1 MANMFD
7 YLEWRADVPFSADPF
22 NEVDNLILSELAY
35 PEFPEHAAAVGILF
49 FAMAAV
55 LGVMIWRFRIVV
67 RRERIAAAREQGL
80 QESGQRAE

>member
-1 MANMFD
+1 MKKLRIN
-7 YLEWRADVPFSADPF
+7 
-22 NEVDNLILSELAY
+22 SETLLRWMIVLLVFCMCGVLMQIIA